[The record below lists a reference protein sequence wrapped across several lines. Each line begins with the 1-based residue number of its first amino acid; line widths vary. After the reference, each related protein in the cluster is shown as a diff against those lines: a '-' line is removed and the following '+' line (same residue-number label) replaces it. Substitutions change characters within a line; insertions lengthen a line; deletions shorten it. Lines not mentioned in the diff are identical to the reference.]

1 MQSAI
6 GLTLVPDEDLE
17 AFIRLAYQGQIP
29 FPLERRRLMELGLN
43 CLADHASGLVGL
55 DERAVRVV
63 IASVLAER
71 RHARGDQ
78 RAKAR

>member
-17 AFIRLAYQGQIP
+17 NFIRFIYQGHIP
-29 FPLERRRLMELGLN
+29 FPLERRRLMELGFN
-43 CLADHASGLVGL
+43 SLADHASGIVGL
-55 DERAVRVV
+55 DERAVRAVV
-63 IASVLAER
+63 VAVLAER
-71 RHARGDQ
+71 RRARGDR

>member
-1 MQSAI
+1 MQAAI

-17 AFIRLAYQGQIP
+17 ALIRLAYQGQIP

-43 CLADHASGLVGL
+43 RVADHASVIVGL
-55 DERAVRVV
+55 DERALRAVV
-63 IASVLAER
+63 SAVLAER
-71 RHARGDQ
+71 RRARGDE

>member
-1 MQSAI
+1 MQAAI

-17 AFIRLAYQGQIP
+17 ALIRLAYQGQIP

-43 CLADHASGLVGL
+43 RLADAGSVIVGL
-55 DERAVRVV
+55 DERALRAV
-63 IASVLAER
+63 IGAVLAER
-71 RHARGDQ
+71 RRARGDQ

>member
-1 MQSAI
+1 MQAAI

-17 AFIRLAYQGQIP
+17 ALIRLAYQGQIP

-43 CLADHASGLVGL
+43 RIADHASVIVGL
-55 DERAVRVV
+55 DERALRAVV
-63 IASVLAER
+63 SAVLAER
-71 RHARGDQ
+71 RRARGDE